1 MKSSEAPARPVMDV
15 RGPANRPAVPVV
27 ARSVASS
34 SATPTPVVTPSAKPA
49 TLPAKPVAP
58 EPSPVAPAKEDGVP
72 VKQSPMALRQP
83 PVEPDD
89 EQEGQAGEHEETA
102 PESPKPEVQK
112 IKKTPNVLI
121 IPIAL
126 TVVAMIF
133 ISSLAIYM
141 YLQS

>member
-1 MKSSEAPARPVMDV
+1 MKPSEAPARPVMDV
-15 RGPANRPAVPVV
+15 RGPATRPAVPVV
-27 ARSVASS
+27 ARSVASN
-34 SATPTPVVTPSAKPA
+34 SATPTPVVTP
-49 TLPAKPVAP
+49 PAKPVAP